1 MKNKLKLIQLY
12 TVFLALFIFVSQ
24 YVNAQNDF
32 KFKRKILVD
41 SVAWSTF
48 DIPENLWDKLKKDAV
63 DARILQIKDKDTMEV
78 PYFLNFPNLQQ
89 EFTSLDF
96 SILNQHTSNNFN
108 VLTLDF
114 FKSVN
119 VDKMILDFI
128 PVNFE
133 YWLEIEGSNDLTS
146 WYVIDDSYRLVGVQN
161 EFKSFKSNE
170 IYLTNLRYR
179 YYKIKF
185 KHQQKTDLKGLTA
198 FQKNT
203 VPFSLVN
210 YSVQSQ
216 KSIIKN
222 KKSIIYINLKNNVPI
237 YKLSLNRSDSVY
249 FHRYVTVKYIS
260 DSVLTPKGYV
270 FSYDFIWS
278 GYIHSQ
284 QNNDIFCNNVKA
296 KNIVITIENE
306 DNPAVNFKKINL
318 YGLPFAIVFN
328 AQNLNDYFLFYG
340 NPSLLKP
347 NYDLQYFKAQIP
359 KHLNTLTLQNEEL
372 LQNIVPENKS
382 DYNLLLYLVL
392 GIIVIVLLFFSFK
405 MLKESKN

>member
-1 MKNKLKLIQLY
+1 MINKRKLIQLY
-12 TVFLALFIFVSQ
+12 KVLFALFLFVSQ
-24 YVNAQNDF
+24 HVNAQNDF
-32 KFKRKILVD
+32 KFMRKILVD
-41 SVAWSTF
+41 SVGWSSF
-48 DIPENLWDKLKKDAV
+48 DIPENLWDKLKLDAV
-63 DARILQIKDKDTMEV
+63 DGRILQIKDKDTLEI
-78 PYFLNFPNLQQ
+78 PYFLKFPNLQQ

-96 SILNQHTSNNFN
+96 SILNQHTSHNFT

-119 VDKMILDFI
+119 VDKLILDFI
-128 PVNFE
+128 PVNYE
-133 YWLEIEGSNDLTS
+133 YWLEVEGSNDLKS
-146 WYVIDDSYRLVGVQN
+146 WYLIDDSYRLVGLQN

-170 IYLTNLRYR
+170 IYLKNLRYR

-185 KHQQKTDLKGLTA
+185 KHQQKNDLKGLTA
-198 FQKNT
+198 FQKNA

-216 KSIIKN
+216 KSKTKN
-222 KKSIIYINLKNNVPI
+222 KKSIIYVNLKNNVPI
-237 YKLSLNRSDSVY
+237 YKLNLISNDSVY
-249 FHRYVTVKYIS
+249 FHRYVTVKYVS
-260 DSVLTPKGYV
+260 DSVLTSKGYV

-296 KNIVITIENE
+296 KNIEITIDNE
-306 DNPAVNFKKINL
+306 DNPAVNFKKINI
-318 YGLPFAIVFN
+318 YGLPFSMVFN
-328 AQNLNDYFLFYG
+328 AQNLNDYYLFYG

-359 KHLNTLTLQNEEL
+359 SYLNPVLLQNEEI

-382 DYNLLLYLVL
+382 DYMLLLYLVL